1 MPPQAGSVNML
12 VGTIYKLTDG
22 AAWRRAL
29 GDAEQNGELV
39 PDGLSLLVS
48 VHSAA
53 GDYAFDLWEGSS
65 VGAVQEQLE
74 PMTEGLATTTYFA
87 VDQTHPA
94 TAVPSAADA

>member
-1 MPPQAGSVNML
+1 ML

-39 PDGLSLLVS
+39 PDGFSLLVS
-48 VHSAA
+48 VHSAT
-53 GDYAFDLWEGSS
+53 GDYAFDLWEASS
-65 VGAVQEQLE
+65 VEAVQEQLD

-87 VDQTHPA
+87 VDPTHPA
-94 TAVPSAADA
+94 TAVPSDAGAGA